1 MTCCRISPANLVAL
15 LSRGGILGSVEFE
28 CDCGKGRFLSST
40 DNRSYVA
47 HLIADQDYDDFSEA
61 IDSAIERS
69 GPTARDKDAVCMEW
83 RRFRMP
89 RVWQCPNCGS
99 LYVEDTEGNRHTFRP
114 ASEQVSKQLF
124 KRKP

>member
-1 MTCCRISPANLVAL
+1 MF
-15 LSRGGILGSVEFE
+15 LSSGGHLGSIEFE
-28 CDCGKGRFLSST
+28 CDCGEGLFLSST

-69 GPTARDKDAVCMEW
+69 GPTARDKDAAYMAW
-83 RRFRMP
+83 RRFHMP
-89 RVWQCPNCGS
+89 RVWQCRNCGS
-99 LYVEDTEGNRHTFRP
+99 LYVEDKEGNRHTFRP
-114 ASEQVSKQLF
+114 ASDEGSKQLF